1 MEIAIILNSGVPVT
15 RKIDADKVICT
26 DGGYLLSPVRPDYLV
41 GDLDSLGEPPE
52 GIPLLKHD
60 SHKNFTDGESA
71 VYFAKE
77 LGADSVTLYGVTG
90 GRCDHFLGN
99 LAVMALAMKLGMRV
113 RSYDSDAEIYGV
125 SAELDPEFS
134 IELKKG
140 ETFSILPHG
149 GAATVT
155 EAKGT
160 EYPLDD
166 LTLTPT
172 DTRGVSNLAVADR
185 VSFRVTRGRAF
196 FIRDLYFR

>member
-15 RKIDADKVICT
+15 REIGADKIICA
-26 DGGYLLSPVRPDYLV
+26 DGGYRLCPVRPDYLV
-41 GDLDSLGEPPE
+41 GDLDSLGSAPQ
-52 GIPLLKHD
+52 GIPLLRHD

-77 LGADSVTLYGVTG
+77 LGADLVTLYGVTG
-90 GRCDHFLGN
+90 GRYDHFLGN

-113 RSYDSDAEIYGV
+113 RSLDDDAEIYGV
-125 SAELDPEFS
+125 SASLNPGFSLD
-134 IELKKG
+134 IEVG

-155 EAKGT
+155 EARGV
-160 EYPLDD
+160 EYPLED

-172 DTRGVSNLAVADR
+172 DTRGVSNVATAPK
-185 VSFRVTRGRAF
+185 VTFRVTDGTVF
-196 FIRDLYFR
+196 FIRDLAFR